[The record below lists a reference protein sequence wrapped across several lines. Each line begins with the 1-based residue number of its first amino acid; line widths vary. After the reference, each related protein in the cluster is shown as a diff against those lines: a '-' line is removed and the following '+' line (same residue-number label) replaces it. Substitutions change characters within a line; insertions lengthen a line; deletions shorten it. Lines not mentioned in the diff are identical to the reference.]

1 MGKMSFQISFL
12 LFKSPSRHFSLNM
25 DPTTSLKR
33 KYVAPA
39 AHKNSKR
46 LLTVQEGDGT
56 LQCERPHRS
65 PRISVLLDR
74 LQQPITMNELT
85 ELLHYAA
92 LGKAGGVKQPR

>member
-1 MGKMSFQISFL
+1 
-12 LFKSPSRHFSLNM
+12 M

-33 KYVAPA
+33 KYVAPT
-39 AHKNSKR
+39 AHKNGKR
-46 LLTVQEGDGT
+46 LLIVQEGNGT
-56 LQCERPHRS
+56 LECERPHRS

-74 LQQPITMNELT
+74 LQEPITMNDLT